1 MCTGEPTAA
10 CPSARHT
17 AIRQTAG
24 MSDPDMLDADA
35 VRRALATDLT
45 IDIVMTG
52 AKSGLPR
59 TTEIWFMRIDG
70 RLIICGTAG
79 SITGGRGRHQRDWM
93 ANLKAHPEFVF
104 RLKESIEAEL
114 PARAH
119 VVTDAADRR
128 HIMSH
133 PSTQWYRDQG
143 EPLELL
149 VERSPIVEIELLDW
163 AAGLWP

>member
-1 MCTGEPTAA
+1 MDHDLE
-10 CPSARHT
+10 
-17 AIRQTAG
+17 AIRA
-24 MSDPDMLDADA
+24 
-35 VRRALATDLT
+35 ALATDLT

-52 AKSGLPR
+52 AKSGLER
-59 TTEIWFMRIDG
+59 TTEIWFMRIDD

-104 RLKESIEAEL
+104 RLKESTVAEL
-114 PARAH
+114 PARAR
-119 VVTDAADRR
+119 VVTDRDDRR

-133 PSTQWYRDQG
+133 PETEWYRQQG

-149 VERSPIVEIELLDW
+149 VERSPIVEVELLDW
-163 AAGLWP
+163 AAELWP